1 MITRCR
7 FCTHA
12 LLGLLFLL
20 CAAPTLAATCRVVP
34 GGTGDGSDWPQASS
48 LQSALANASCNEIW
62 VAQGTYTP
70 DEGSGDR
77 SAHFAITR
85 NLQLYGG
92 FAGNEASLAER
103 ASTDPALTVLSGE
116 IGDPGSR
123 DDNSYRLLLLDT
135 ENITGGLTA
144 NTVIDGF
151 TLRDAVGANGFP
163 GNVGAALYCRSVRS
177 NQPCSPTL
185 TRLHFIDNS
194 ANNGGAIALYA
205 DCCLQ
210 PLGGIVAPTIT
221 DTVFSNNQAQT
232 SGGAIYALAASQPS
246 RVAPVIERSAF
257 VNNAAHF
264 GSSIGPGGGAIYVD
278 AGSQGGAIDISIR
291 DTTFAGNHTAGFYGR
306 GGAIYNRGLGGPS
319 KVRLDQVTFFGNTS
333 TFQGNPDSAG
343 QSIYAYGDQA
353 TTVIERSIV
362 ADASPFRREGS
373 AALIDLS
380 KTVVPPGAPCPANAT
395 CTDAIEGDPL
405 LGPLQENGGGT
416 PSLLP
421 AMGGVAVD
429 AVECGESTTDQ
440 RGISRPQGV
449 RCDAGALEHRIRT
462 LTLEVLGEGGV
473 AIQLEPGGDALP
485 ACDWSDSPCT
495 FDYGESDDP
504 EPVFTFTATPGTNWT
519 LEQWS
524 GDCSVDGGN
533 PLLAHLTLDTSKSCS
548 VRFLPPNYTVSLGV
562 DPIGSGTLEVQGGID
577 PNAVPQGTVLELVAT
592 PNPGWD
598 VADPAAYPPIQD
610 CGGVLDLEAQLDG
623 TLHITTPAITADC
636 QLVARF
642 ANQPPAFTTT
652 AGEITA
658 LVNGAAVIL
667 PGWAS
672 AIRSGDGLDPA
683 QTLQFQ
689 TTLIDTV
696 PSGAQLFAPGD
707 EPAIDTDG
715 SLHFAP
721 GSDSG
726 SALFQ
731 VVLRD
736 DAGSANGGND
746 ISTPALLLI
755 RIAEAGTDLSLHAE
769 VPDTF
774 NFPGD
779 RVNFALRVENAGPHD
794 ASQARVQW
802 IPPLELVNVEWF
814 CEPQSAATCTASGT
828 GSIDDTIDIPANGA
842 LRYLIEATL
851 PAPSAA
857 AIDNQALVSPG
868 PDQADPDPSDDT
880 ITWQLRIDGL
890 LRDGFENREP

>member
-1 MITRCR
+1 MISRQFSC
-7 FCTHA
+7 FFSLSV
-12 LLGLLFLL
+12 LLLLLF
-20 CAAPTLAATCRVVP
+20 CVPALAATCRVTP
-34 GGTGDGSDWPQASS
+34 SGSGDGSTWSQAAS
-48 LQSALANASCNEIW
+48 LQAALTNSSCSEIW

-103 ASTDPALTVLSGE
+103 ASTDPTLTILSGE

-163 GNVGAALYCRSVRS
+163 GNVGVALYCRSVRS

-185 TRLHFIDNS
+185 TRLHFIDNN

-221 DTVFSNNQAQT
+221 DSVFSNNQAQN

-246 RVAPVIERSAF
+246 KVAPVIERSAF
-257 VNNAAHF
+257 INNAAHL
-264 GSSIGPGGGAIYVD
+264 GSSIGPGGGAIYLD
-278 AGSQGGAIDISIR
+278 AGSQSGSIDISIR
-291 DTTFAGNHTAGFYGR
+291 DTTFAGNHTSSLYGH
-306 GGAIYNRGLGGPS
+306 GGAIYNRGFGGPS
-319 KVRLDQVTFFGNTS
+319 TVRLDQVTFSGNTS
-333 TFQGNPDSAG
+333 SFQGDPDYAG
-343 QSIYAYGDQA
+343 QSIYAYGSQA

-362 ADASPFRREGS
+362 ADASPFRRESS

-380 KTVVPPGAPCPANAT
+380 NTVVPPGASCPANAT
-395 CTDAIEGDPL
+395 CTNAIEGDPL
-405 LGPLQENGGGT
+405 LGPVQDNGGGT

-421 AMGGVAVD
+421 AIGSVAIDAVD
-429 AVECGESTTDQ
+429 CGESTSDQ

-449 RCDAGALEHRIRT
+449 RCDAGAVEHRIRT
-462 LTLEVLGEGGV
+462 LTLEVLGEGQV
-473 AIQLEPGGDALP
+473 AIQLEPNAGNLP

-495 FDYGESDDP
+495 FNYGEADDA
-504 EPVFTFTATPGTNWT
+504 EPAFTFTAAPGTNWT

-524 GDCSVDGGN
+524 GDCSVDDTD
-533 PLLAHLTLDTSKSCS
+533 PLLAHLTLDASKSCS

-562 DPIGSGTLEVQGGID
+562 DPIGSGTLEVQGEID
-577 PNAVPQGTVLELVAT
+577 PDAVPQGTVLELVAT
-592 PNPGWD
+592 PYPGWD
-598 VADPAAYPPIQD
+598 VADAVAYPPIQD
-610 CGGVLDLEAQLDG
+610 CGGVLDLEAQPDG

-642 ANQPPAFTTT
+642 ANQPPAFTAT

-667 PGWAS
+667 PTWAS
-672 AIRSGDGLDPA
+672 DIRSGDSLDPA
-683 QTLQFQ
+683 QTVQFQ

-696 PSGAQLFAPGD
+696 PPGAQMFAPGG
-707 EPAIDTDG
+707 EPTINTDG
-715 SLHFAP
+715 SLHFVP

-736 DAGSANGGND
+736 DAGSANGGSD
-746 ISTPALLLI
+746 TSTPVLLLI

-794 ASQARVQW
+794 ANQAHVQW
-802 IPPLELVNVEWF
+802 IPPLELINVEWF
-814 CEPQSAATCTASGT
+814 CEPQGDATCTANGT
-828 GSIDDTIDIPANGA
+828 GSITDTIDIPTNGT

-851 PAPSAA
+851 PVPSAA
-857 AIDNQALVSPG
+857 TIDNQAQVSPG

-880 ITWQLRIDGL
+880 VTWQLRIDGV
-890 LRDGFENREP
+890 LRDGFEEETL